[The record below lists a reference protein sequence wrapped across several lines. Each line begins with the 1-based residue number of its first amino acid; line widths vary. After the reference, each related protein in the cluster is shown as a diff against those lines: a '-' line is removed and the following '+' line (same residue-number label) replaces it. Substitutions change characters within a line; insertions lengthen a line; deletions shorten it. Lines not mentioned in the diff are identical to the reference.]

1 MTTAAVKPVAIRKP
15 PTTARSRRR
24 VGGRHALALAM
35 VVVTLAAV
43 GAGTWLLVER
53 FGSSSA
59 SALSAPM
66 AAPATPAA
74 MPMVERFQIIGLQR
88 QLVRAGYAI
97 KVDGTLDRVAQS
109 ALADYL
115 RPNEAHPLSALVASA
130 LGGTVITGLRDPSV
144 WNRRF
149 GPQPRTL
156 VELAP

>member
-1 MTTAAVKPVAIRKP
+1 
-15 PTTARSRRR
+15 
-24 VGGRHALALAM
+24 M

-97 KVDGTLDRVAQS
+97 QG
-109 ALADYL
+109 
-115 RPNEAHPLSALVASA
+115 
-130 LGGTVITGLRDPSV
+130 
-144 WNRRF
+144 
-149 GPQPRTL
+149 
-156 VELAP
+156 